1 MKLNINNIVAAVL
14 ALIGIIF
21 FLRHKHEATAFLS
34 KAEQI
39 GPGNSPQ
46 DITVGLIAI
55 GLCGAILVAI
65 VRLLVSN
72 RRD

>member
-21 FLRHKHEATAFLS
+21 FLRHKHEAVAFLS

-46 DITVGLIAI
+46 DITAGLLAI
-55 GLCGAILVAI
+55 GLCGVILVVI

>member
-1 MKLNINNIVAAVL
+1 MKLNIKNIVAAGL
-14 ALIGIIF
+14 ALMGIIV
-21 FLRHKHEATAFLS
+21 FLRHRHEAVAFLS
-34 KAEQI
+34 KAGQI

-46 DITVGLIAI
+46 DMTAGLITI
-55 GLCGAILVAI
+55 GICGVVLVAI

>member
-1 MKLNINNIVAAVL
+1 MKLNINNIVVAVL
-14 ALIGIIF
+14 ALIGIIV
-21 FLRHKHEATAFLS
+21 FLRHQREAFAFLS
-34 KAEQI
+34 KAQQI

-46 DITVGLIAI
+46 DMTAGLIAI
-55 GLCGAILVAI
+55 GVCGVILVAI